1 MPLIQTLLQN
11 GLGLVANAVMAKG
24 QQFVEDKLGVKL
36 AADMPPEQVAQI
48 KIAEMQ
54 HEEELMRL
62 RLEENKL
69 DLEELGM
76 RLKDTDSARG
86 RETAIATSKDAPLL
100 NKVITPILALG
111 ILLITL
117 TLFSVVMFQEA
128 PVDSSREDILI
139 YILGVLSAISTQIV
153 SYYFGSS
160 QGSKDKSDQLKD
172 ALK

>member
-69 DLEELGM
+69 DIEAFKAEASAV
-76 RLKDTDSARG
+76 TDRW
-86 RETAIATSKDAPLL
+86 TADMASDSWLSKNIRPMTLIA
-100 NKVITPILALG
+100 ILAGYFLFAFMSAFGLDANESYVTLLG
-111 ILLITL
+111 NW
-117 TLFSVVMFQEA
+117 
-128 PVDSSREDILI
+128 
-139 YILGVLSAISTQIV
+139 GQIV
-153 SYYFGSS
+153 MLAYFG
-160 QGSKDKSDQLKD
+160 GRTVEKVMEMKHK
-172 ALK
+172 